1 MKARQSILVLISL
14 AVVLT
19 AAAGTAMA
27 QTVGSEKLITLSLQ
41 DTPVRTAV
49 DMIFREAGLNYAF
62 EGSISGVVNV
72 NLTDVPFDQALQVL
86 LRSAGLTMRRENN
99 TYMIGP
105 KKDVQPVAQTSQD
118 LMSVEDTEIARD
130 TSLEKI
136 KINFADVNEIGAI
149 FGAQYQGGQG
159 GMGGMGGYGGYGGGL
174 GGYGGGTGGYGGGYG
189 GGIAGGGGRR
199 W

>member
-72 NLTDVPFDQALQVL
+72 NLTDVPFDQALQVV

-105 KKDVQPVAQTSQD
+105 KKEVQPVAQTSQD

-136 KINFADVNEIGAI
+136 RINFADVNEIGAI
-149 FGAQYQGGQG
+149 FGAQYQGGQS
-159 GMGGMGGYGGYGGGL
+159 GMGGGYGGYGGGMGMM
-174 GGYGGGTGGYGGGYG
+174 GGMGGGMGMMGGMGGMG
-189 GGIAGGGGRR
+189 G
-199 W
+199 